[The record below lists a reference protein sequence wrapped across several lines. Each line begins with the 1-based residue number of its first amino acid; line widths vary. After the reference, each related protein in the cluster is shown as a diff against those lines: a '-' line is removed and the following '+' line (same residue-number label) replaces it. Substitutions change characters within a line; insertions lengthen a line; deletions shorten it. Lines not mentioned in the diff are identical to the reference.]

1 MKIAIRAHELTSLID
16 RLPAGTRWL
25 SLDCF
30 DTLVWRTVATPP
42 DLFVELASEGGA
54 IPLRQTADK
63 LARNLCLIGGES
75 QEISIERI
83 HAELRPG
90 GDIEASV
97 AEEIAAEHRH
107 CFGFQ
112 PTIDLIKAAKAR
124 GLGVIIVSDTY
135 LNEAQLRA
143 LIVTACGAE
152 TEALLDHV
160 FASADHGMSK
170 GAGLFG
176 PVLDTLG
183 CRPTEIFHVGDNKH
197 ADQTSSAEF
206 GINSAHLVQ
215 FDDRASERLR
225 LEAAAS
231 SMVDPKV
238 RVSVPAYQPHRAL
251 VSLRESDDA
260 AHALGHDVL
269 GPLLTGYAEWLNG
282 EVAAIEKRDG
292 RKTHLLFLMRD
303 GHLPASVHETM
314 FGEDTSRRIEVS
326 RYTSTRASFVD
337 RAAVRKYV
345 AAQVQTVPAE
355 ITAGQML
362 YSRDEIAKL
371 VPNPAKTD
379 IRAFIA
385 AVTSDAAADR
395 TVARSGRFAERLV
408 AHLHRAG
415 VRPGDAVVLADI
427 GYNGSVQNFLAPML
441 EQRMNVKSF
450 GRYLLLREGAP
461 SGLDKAGYLDVRN
474 YDEPLL
480 NALRDSVAVLEQLC
494 TIAQGSVVDYKPDG
508 KPVRA
513 SADAKGHQSATAEK
527 AQAGCLDFAR
537 ARIASSGPRAVSDT
551 ADAWRMAGVAAL
563 TRFLFLPTREEV
575 AALSSFEHDINLG
588 TKIKVDLFNAGEAE
602 LGLRRRGLIYLDE
615 VTRVFLPGEIR
626 RSNPALNL
634 AMFAMRRF
642 GLQLTGADVLGD
654 PIQLSTM
661 IAGPSGQTIVSTD
674 AHPTYDGFYAAA
686 IPMGAAQ
693 YSIGVMWGA
702 SFDWVEIMEAR
713 IHTVERFGEAHL
725 RTAGVEATMIHEGVE
740 NVGGNLFRCSRES
753 AFTLIPPPAQASG
766 ENLVL
771 NLVFRPVVRRGE
783 TAEARAAA

>member
-16 RLPAGTRWL
+16 RLPPGTRWL

-54 IPLRQTADK
+54 IPLRQVADK

-75 QEISIERI
+75 PEISIERI

-90 GDIEASV
+90 GDVEASV

-107 CFGFQ
+107 CFGFH
-112 PTIDLIKAAKAR
+112 PTIELIKAAKAR

-135 LNEAQLRA
+135 LSEAQLRA

-152 TEALLDHV
+152 TEAMLDHV

-183 CRPTEIFHVGDNKH
+183 CRPSEIFHVGDNKH
-197 ADQTSSAEF
+197 ADQDSSFAL

-231 SMVDPKV
+231 TMVDPRV
-238 RVSVPAYQPHRAL
+238 RVSIPAFQPHRAL

-260 AHALGHDVL
+260 AYALGHDVL
-269 GPLLTGYAEWLNG
+269 GPLMTGYADWLDG
-282 EVAAIEKRDG
+282 EVAAIAERQG

-303 GHLPASVHETM
+303 GHLPAAVHEAM
-314 FGEDTSRRIEVS
+314 YGESKSQRIEVS
-326 RYTSTRASFVD
+326 RYTSTRASFID
-337 RAAVRKYV
+337 RAIVRKYV
-345 AAQVQTVPAE
+345 AAQVQTVPAD

-362 YSRDEIAKL
+362 YSSEEIARL
-371 VPNPAKTD
+371 VPKSGMKD
-379 IRAFIA
+379 IRTFIA

-395 TVARSGRFAERLV
+395 TIARSGRFAERLI
-408 AHLHRAG
+408 AHLNRAG

-441 EQRMNVKSF
+441 ERRMNVSTH

-461 SGLDKAGYLDVRN
+461 SGLDKAGYLDARH

-494 TIAQGSVVDYKPDG
+494 TVSQGSVVDYKPDG
-508 KPVRA
+508 RPVRA
-513 SADAKGHQSATAEK
+513 SLDAKGDQSATARK

-537 ARIASSGPRAVSDT
+537 ARIAFDGPRAVSDT
-551 ADAWRMAGVAAL
+551 ADAWRIAGAAAL

-575 AALSSFEHDINLG
+575 AALSAFEHDVNLG
-588 TKIKVDLFNAGEAE
+588 TKIRVDLFDADAAE
-602 LGLRRRGLIYLDE
+602 LGLKRRGLPYLDE

-626 RSNPALNL
+626 RSSPALNL

-642 GLQLTGADVLGD
+642 GLQLTGGDVLGD
-654 PIQLSTM
+654 PLPLSTM
-661 IAGPSGQTIVSTD
+661 IVGPNGQTIVETG
-674 AHPTYDGFYAAA
+674 AYPTHNGYYAAA
-686 IPMGAAQ
+686 IPIGMAH
-693 YSIGVMWGA
+693 YTIGVMWGK
-702 SFDWVEIMEAR
+702 SFDWVEIVEAR
-713 IHTVERFGEAHL
+713 VHTVESFGEPHL
-725 RTAGVEATMIHEGVE
+725 RTAGVEATMIHDGVE
-740 NVGGNLFRCSRES
+740 NVGGDLFRCSRDS
-753 AFTLIPPPAQASG
+753 AFTLIPPPVRTDD
-766 ENLVL
+766 ENLLL
-771 NLVFRPVVRRGE
+771 NLVFRPIVRRGE